1 MNRLYI
7 YITIVICIFTIQS
20 CDLDEIKSVATSG
33 EMKIATDEN
42 VEPLM
47 KDEVREFQRLNP
59 EAKIVMSSGPTN
71 NVITELLNRDTKFIV
86 STRVLNQE
94 EKDIAV
100 KNKMEITE
108 IPFAIDAIGFIVNL
122 KNPVTRV
129 TSDDLRKILSGET
142 KNWLDITAQDEEQ
155 NKEAKSFFNNSNEK
169 IKLYIQRKNSST
181 HDYLL
186 DSILKQSQYSENAV
200 ICSTT
205 VQILESV
212 RDNENAIGIV
222 NMNWL
227 STGNHDTI
235 DSTVKPLRV
244 SKIWD
249 NGKQDDYSEFHQ
261 GLIFNGKY
269 PYRRTIY
276 IITSEVGITL
286 ATGFITFLTKTDG
299 QKIVLKNSLVPVNQP
314 IRTIQIN

>member
-1 MNRLYI
+1 MNKLLLYI
-7 YITIVICIFTIQS
+7 SIIICIISIQS

-33 EMKIATDEN
+33 EMKIVTDEN

-86 STRVLNQE
+86 STRALNQE
-94 EKDIAV
+94 EKSIAE

-108 IPFAIDAIGFIVNL
+108 IPMAIDAIGFIVNT

-129 TSDDLRKILSGET
+129 TSDDLRKILNGET
-142 KNWLDITAQDEEQ
+142 KSWIDIKAQDEEQ
-155 NKEAKSFFNNSNEK
+155 NKEAKSFFNNSNDK
-169 IKLYIQRKNSST
+169 IKLFIQRKNSST

-186 DSILKQSQYSENAV
+186 DSILKQTQYSNEAV

-212 RDNENAIGIV
+212 RGNENAIGIV

-227 STGNHDTI
+227 TTGNHDTI

-244 SKIWD
+244 SKIWE

>member
-1 MNRLYI
+1 MNRFYI
-7 YITIVICIFTIQS
+7 YLTLFISSAFIQS

-33 EMKIATDEN
+33 EMKIVADEN
-42 VEPLM
+42 VEPLV
-47 KDEVREFQRLNP
+47 KDEIREFQRLNP
-59 EAKIVMSSGPTN
+59 EAKIIMTSAPTN
-71 NVITELLNRDTKFIV
+71 NVITDLLNRDTKFIV
-86 STRVLNQE
+86 STRALNPE
-94 EKDIAV
+94 EKAIAE

-108 IPFAIDAIGFIVNL
+108 IPMAIDAIGFIVNT

-129 TSDDLRKILSGET
+129 TSDDLKKILNGEF
-142 KNWLDITAQDEEQ
+142 KNWLDIKAQDEEQ
-155 NKEAKSFFNNSNEK
+155 NKEVKSFFNSSNEK
-169 IKLYIQRKNSST
+169 IKLFIQRKNSST

-186 DSILKQSQYSENAV
+186 DSILKQTQYSDAAV

-212 RDNENAIGIV
+212 RGNENAIGIV

-227 STGNHDTI
+227 TTGNHDTI

-244 SKIWD
+244 SKIWE
-249 NGKQDDYSEFHQ
+249 NGKQEDYAEFHQ

>member
-1 MNRLYI
+1 
-7 YITIVICIFTIQS
+7 
-20 CDLDEIKSVATSG
+20 
-33 EMKIATDEN
+33 
-42 VEPLM
+42 
-47 KDEVREFQRLNP
+47 
-59 EAKIVMSSGPTN
+59 
-71 NVITELLNRDTKFIV
+71 
-86 STRVLNQE
+86 
-94 EKDIAV
+94 
-100 KNKMEITE
+100 
-108 IPFAIDAIGFIVNL
+108 
-122 KNPVTRV
+122 
-129 TSDDLRKILSGET
+129 
-142 KNWLDITAQDEEQ
+142 
-155 NKEAKSFFNNSNEK
+155 
-169 IKLYIQRKNSST
+169 
-181 HDYLL
+181 
-186 DSILKQSQYSENAV
+186 
-200 ICSTT
+200 
-205 VQILESV
+205 
-212 RDNENAIGIV
+212 
-222 NMNWL
+222 MNWL

>member
-7 YITIVICIFTIQS
+7 YITIVICVFTIQS

>member
-155 NKEAKSFFNNSNEK
+155 NKEVKSFFNNSNEK